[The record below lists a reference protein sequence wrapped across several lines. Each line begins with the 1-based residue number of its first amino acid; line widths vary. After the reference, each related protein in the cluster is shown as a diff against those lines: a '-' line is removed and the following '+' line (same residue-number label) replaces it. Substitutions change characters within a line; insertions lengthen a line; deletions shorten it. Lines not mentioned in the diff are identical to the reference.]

1 MPWDSLATKR
11 RIFSQHGAQVNPHRP
26 IAALP
31 GRVRATRLLDRLQ
44 HDFLEGEIALRDAQA
59 TAAGGGAPAASP
71 GAGPILLE
79 VRDLSR
85 EFGPVRAVDGLTFE
99 VREGEIVGLLGP
111 NGAGK
116 TTAMRMLVGYLV
128 PTSGSVRL
136 AGGDVFREGARI
148 KHELGYLPENVP
160 LYGEMTVQE
169 YLGMAALLKGLRGP
183 EARREID
190 RVVQLL
196 KLAPMERRPT
206 AQLSR
211 GYRQRVG
218 LAQCLLS
225 DPRLLILDEPATGL
239 DPNQIAEFRAQ
250 LRAWRSRKGILLSTH
265 ILAEALMLCDRVLI
279 LSRGR
284 LAAAGTPQGLMGPD
298 EGTLATQVT
307 VRGPAGDPRAG
318 GPAGLELEGIP
329 EPSKGGGDESVW
341 RLSGKLDRAQR
352 RALLRHL
359 AAGGYEVLE
368 WNTGLSALEQVFR
381 RLTLEEGIDRPT

>member
-1 MPWDSLATKR
+1 MRETR
-11 RIFSQHGAQVNPHRP
+11 
-26 IAALP
+26 AAP
-31 GRVRATRLLDRLQ
+31 VD
-44 HDFLEGEIALRDAQA
+44 
-59 TAAGGGAPAASP
+59 GGAHPGNP
-71 GAGPILLE
+71 GAGPVLLE
-79 VRDLSR
+79 VHDLHRD
-85 EFGPVRAVDGLTFE
+85 FGPVRAVDGLSFE

-116 TTAMRMLVGYLV
+116 TTAMRMFIGHLV

-136 AGGDVFREGARI
+136 IGGDVFREGARL
-148 KHELGYLPENVP
+148 KHQLGYLPENIP

-169 YLGMAALLKGLRGP
+169 YLAVAAQLKGLRGP

-190 RVVQLL
+190 RVVTLL
-196 KLAPMERRPT
+196 SLASMGRRPT

-218 LAQCLLS
+218 LAQCLLG

-250 LRAWRSRKGILLSTH
+250 LRSWRSRKGILLSTH

-284 LAAAGTPQGLMGPD
+284 LAAAGTPQGLMGPQ
-298 EGTLATQVT
+298 EGALATQVT
-307 VRGPAGDPRAG
+307 VRGSAGDPRV
-318 GPAGLELEGIP
+318 GLAAAVAIEAIP
-329 EPSKGGGDESVW
+329 EPADPDRGDAVW
-341 RLSGKLDRAQR
+341 RLSGGLNRDQR
-352 RALLRHL
+352 QVLLRHL
-359 AAGGYEVLE
+359 AAGGWEVLE

-381 RLTLEEGIDRPT
+381 RLTLEEGGDRPV